1 MTQSTEDTS
10 PTLPNA
16 DELEVV
22 AWRHPIA
29 KWASG
34 FYASVHS
41 HCQKDG
47 PPPEPLVTLSSAQA
61 QIELLTR
68 ERDEAAEARDALLS
82 AIGFKPGPFK
92 DALSR
97 KVILDDASGLR
108 PEMVRARRAAQ
119 ELRADL
125 DWDRMATAELLR
137 KWVRHK
143 FGKWITWRTAW
154 SAVDEVHPPR
164 SALSGGTSNG

>member
-1 MTQSTEDTS
+1 MTN
-10 PTLPNA
+10 PPLPNA

-22 AWRHPIA
+22 AFRRFGALLEPLVVDRRHRDDPA
-29 KWASG
+29 A
-34 FYASVHS
+34 FNL
-41 HCQKDG
+41 
-47 PPPEPLVTLSSAQA
+47 EPLVTLSSAQA
-61 QIELLTR
+61 QIERLTR

-137 KWVRHK
+137 KWVRRK

-164 SALSGGTSNG
+164 TTLSGGTSNDR